1 VVTSRAR
8 TVPTYP
14 LLAFIELFSLVKRFS
29 IVCLIVN
36 FVVAKFM
43 VSTTAPTSSDSAAA
57 SNATTE
63 TKETNGKAATTTTS
77 FYDDS
82 ANLKKLC
89 DFLRGRNG
97 PPVREALLIEKR
109 VHYLKGS

>member
-1 VVTSRAR
+1 
-8 TVPTYP
+8 
-14 LLAFIELFSLVKRFS
+14 
-29 IVCLIVN
+29 LIVN

-43 VSTTAPTSSDSAAA
+43 VSTTAPTSSDSGAT
-57 SNATTE
+57 STATTE

>member
-14 LLAFIELFSLVKRFS
+14 LLAFVGLFSLVKRFS
-29 IVCLIVN
+29 IVNL
-36 FVVAKFM
+36 VVAKFM
-43 VSTTAPTSSDSAAA
+43 VSTTAPTSSDSGAT
-57 SNATTE
+57 STATTE